1 MELKKTTTRL
11 ERLLSTLQ
19 HASGIVNA
27 KNHTKCNLGENRRVS
42 EEDTG
47 YQ

>member
-1 MELKKTTTRL
+1 MELRKTITRL
-11 ERLLSTLQ
+11 ERLLSALQ
-19 HASGIVNA
+19 HASGKVNGN
-27 KNHTKCNLGENRRVS
+27 NHTKCNLGGNRRVS